1 MDRKAGELAPLVQ
14 AGHAR
19 RAAAQSVVDDGIGG
33 RRECLPDESLNVTES
48 TLAERANLKTA
59 LRNLEELL
67 RTQGEL
73 LTEQRNAWEEQRE
86 ISARQSQLLGTYAA
100 RSKRLTLSLIIAVPA
115 AAGLGLLAGILLA
128 R

>member
-1 MDRKAGELAPLVQ
+1 MKKAVLFLFLLLALPWGLWAQDFAPLY
-14 AGHAR
+14 GNLDR
-19 RAAAQSVVDDGIGG
+19 L
-33 RRECLPDESLNVTES
+33 EFLLDESLNLTES
-48 TLAERANLKTA
+48 TLADNANLKTA

-86 ISARQSQLLGTYAA
+86 ISGRQSRLLGTYAA
-100 RSKRLTLSLIIAVPA
+100 RSKRLTFSLIIAVPA
-115 AAGLGLLAGILLA
+115 ALGLGILGGLLLA